1 MKIENKGYY
10 FVEMNVLYFKL
21 QHQPSLYL
29 PRKKNFS
36 YRERLR
42 VLAFFISFMCTAG
55 AKSQVA
61 KTKRFL
67 VWTYNI
73 GIKQIVDFLD
83 SYIYVWCDIHIH
95 YVILLY

>member
-1 MKIENKGYY
+1 MFSTLSYNINHLFTSPG
-10 FVEMNVLYFKL
+10 
-21 QHQPSLYL
+21 
-29 PRKKNFS
+29 KKNFS

-83 SYIYVWCDIHIH
+83 SYMCG
-95 YVILLY
+95 VISISTM